1 MAWSRASGGGAACLW
16 ILLGCGSAQ
25 AEPTPSVTPYGQL
38 FYREDDPRSAWR
50 PFRPTLPDAG
60 DTPAALEHRIDRMEA
75 RTGPFSPELLEPLR
89 HLGAARFA
97 ARDFRGAGAA
107 WSRALHLVR
116 VNEGLQS
123 PAQRWLLEHLGEA
136 SLADGRIAQADEQ
149 HAHLYRLVRNQASAT
164 DPVMQQ
170 TAARYA
176 DWMRG
181 AYLAGVDRE
190 RYPRL
195 VALLAMYD
203 ELLDAATRERGP
215 TDRSL
220 LPYLR
225 GRLDAVYLLTT
236 YPGESR
242 AQTAGTAETS
252 PGEGKLDLI
261 RFLELKRDAFRE
273 GERTA
278 ERIQAILA
286 ADPQASDAERADAL
300 LAMADWYQWHQRTAQ
315 SLPLYTQCWTLAGE
329 SGAAWRSAAFGAPL
343 ELPPDIVFQPGR
355 LPLREHADTAL
366 RLRFGVSR
374 QGRVQDARWLP
385 DDEDASET
393 ETAAAGQ
400 ALALLAGLRFRPRL
414 VAGQPVD
421 TPDLERNYHT
431 RH

>member
-1 MAWSRASGGGAACLW
+1 MARSQASGWGAACLW
-16 ILLGCGSAQ
+16 LLLACCNLQAQ
-25 AEPTPSVTPYGQL
+25 PAPSVTPYGHL
-38 FYREDDPRSAWR
+38 LYRQDDPRSAWR
-50 PFRPTLPDAG
+50 PHQPVLPDVG
-60 DTPAALEHRIDRMEA
+60 DAPGVLEQRIDRLEA

-89 HLGAARFA
+89 NLGAARFSA
-97 ARDFRGAGAA
+97 GDFRGAGAA
-107 WSRALHLVR
+107 WSRALHLIR

-149 HAHLYRLVRNQASAT
+149 QGHLYRLVRKQANAA

-203 ELLDAATRERGP
+203 DLLDAATRERGP
-215 TDRSL
+215 TDRAL

-225 GRLDAVYLLTT
+225 GRLDAVYLLTA
-236 YPGESR
+236 YPGETRSQ
-242 AQTAGTAETS
+242 AAGPAETS

-286 ADPQASDAERADAL
+286 ADLQASETERADAL
-300 LAMADWYQWHQRTAQ
+300 LALADWYQWHQRAAQ
-315 SLPLYTQCWTLAGE
+315 SLPLYAQCWTLAGE
-329 SGAAWRSAAFGAPL
+329 GGAAWRSARFGAPL

-355 LPLREHADTAL
+355 LPLPERADTAL

-385 DDEDASET
+385 DEDDTSEA
-393 ETAAAGQ
+393 AAAGQ

-421 TPDLERNYHT
+421 TPDLERHYHT